1 MFLEVCARFYI
12 IFIWFSCCVPN
23 ALETGFLCSVFVLS
37 LHCIFKYGKC
47 AERMVTI
54 KAGIQIRK
62 ERMVFLVCI
71 CLSAIFLL
79 FCTKSSFLYPLNDW
93 NDSNCFFT
101 VGKGILEGR
110 VPYRDLFE
118 QKGPLL
124 YILHGLASLV
134 SSSSFVGVF
143 ILEILSFSVFL
154 WYSYRLIRLYQPSGY
169 AYIILPLLTFAVLS
183 SNSFYKGDSAEEFC
197 MPLLSASFFYLLRY
211 FKNRDRTPISYP
223 LLLLNGMLAGC
234 VLWIKYTM
242 LGFWFAWMMMVFF
255 DIVRQKRMGRAFLSC
270 AVFLAGMLLTG
281 IPWVVYFAANGAM
294 WDFINAYFIV
304 NIFGY
309 SQSMGMPSRLLF
321 MLVMLCMEFVKNVLF
336 ALPAV
341 AGVIFFTFSKRW
353 LSDRMAKLTV
363 AACFLFLIAGVYGGG
378 SSYPYYFLIFAPF
391 APLGYMPVL
400 GFLEK
405 KRREK
410 RKEPLKYSRLFL
422 GAYLSALLVCC
433 FFLNQ
438 NTKSLGVRKAEL
450 VQYQFAEIIRQT
462 PGATLLNY
470 GFLDGGFYLAS
481 GITPQTKYFCKLN
494 ITVDRYPEMMQEQNR
509 YLKEKL
515 VDYVV
520 VEWADDKDRSK
531 FRLDYLR
538 DNYIVV
544 AEQEGTFD
552 REGRK
557 YILYRA
563 KEE

>member
-1 MFLEVCARFYI
+1 
-12 IFIWFSCCVPN
+12 
-23 ALETGFLCSVFVLS
+23 
-37 LHCIFKYGKC
+37 
-47 AERMVTI
+47 MVTI
-54 KAGIQIRK
+54 NSIIQKKK
-62 ERMVFLVCI
+62 EWVAFAVCL
-71 CLSAIFLL
+71 CLSAAFLL
-79 FCTKSSFLYPLNDW
+79 FSTKSSFLYPLNDW

-101 VGKGILEGR
+101 VGKGMMEGR

-124 YILHGLASLV
+124 YFIHGLASLV
-134 SSSSFVGVF
+134 SSSSFIGVF
-143 ILEILSFSVFL
+143 FFEILSFTLFL
-154 WYSYRLIRLYQPSGY
+154 WYTYRLVRLYQPSGY

-197 MPLLSASFFYLLRY
+197 MPLLAASLFYLLRY
-211 FKNRDRTPISYP
+211 FHSRERKPISYP
-223 LLLLNGMLAGC
+223 LLLLNGVLAGC

-255 DIVRQKRMGRAFLSC
+255 DIIRQKRVSRAFVSC
-270 AVFLAGMLLTG
+270 VVFLAGMLLTG
-281 IPWVVYFAANGAM
+281 LPWVIYFAANGAL

-309 SQSMGMPSRLLF
+309 SQSMGMLSRLLF
-321 MLVMLCMEFVKNVLF
+321 VLVMLFMEFVKNVLF

-341 AGVIFFTFSKRW
+341 AGVMFFAFSKRQ
-353 LSDRMAKLTV
+353 LPDFMAKLTV

-400 GFLEK
+400 GYLER
-405 KRREK
+405 KREQKEREGLQHK
-410 RKEPLKYSRLFL
+410 RFIF
-422 GAYLSALLVCC
+422 GAYLSILLIVC

-438 NTKSLGVRKAEL
+438 NTKSLGVKKEDL
-450 VQYQFAEIIRQT
+450 VQYQFAEIINQT

-470 GFLDGGFYLAS
+470 GFLDGGFYMAS

-520 VEWADDKDRSK
+520 VEWADDKDHSK

-544 AEQEGTFD
+544 SEQEGTFD
-552 REGRK
+552 SKGRK

-563 KEE
+563 KED